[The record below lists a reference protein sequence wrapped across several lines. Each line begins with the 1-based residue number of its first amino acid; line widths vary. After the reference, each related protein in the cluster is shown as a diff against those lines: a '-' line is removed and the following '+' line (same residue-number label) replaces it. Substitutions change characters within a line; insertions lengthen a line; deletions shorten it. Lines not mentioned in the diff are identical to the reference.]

1 MNEDLLAVATAIL
14 NERGW
19 SAVSLDAIAERAGV
33 SRATV
38 WRHGL
43 TRSAVEL
50 VLRRRLVADY
60 RELLVGAPFADGSA
74 APRSGSGARR
84 LADALAALC
93 TVAERN
99 LPFLAH
105 TETAFHAPDL
115 AAAELTVDFYGP
127 WLRILDLA
135 VADGSLE
142 PPEQPTAFVAALTN
156 MVLLTYVH
164 LRTYHTE
171 YGWTPQRA
179 TAVTVD
185 LVSRGYLPR
194 PSTVDVKP
202 D

>member
-1 MNEDLLAVATAIL
+1 MNEELLAVATAIL

-43 TRSAVEL
+43 TRTAVEQ

-60 RELLVGAPFADGSA
+60 RELMFQALTAAGPGAH
-74 APRSGSGARR
+74 R
-84 LADALAALC
+84 LATALAALC
-93 TVAERN
+93 AVAERN

-127 WLRILDLA
+127 WLRILEVA
-135 VADGSLE
+135 VADGSLT

-179 TAVTVD
+179 TEVTVD

-194 PSTVDVKP
+194 ESTVDVSSP
-202 D
+202 

>member
-1 MNEDLLAVATAIL
+1 
-14 NERGW
+14 
-19 SAVSLDAIAERAGV
+19 V

-43 TRSAVEL
+43 TRTAVEL

-60 RELLVGAPFADGSA
+60 RELLVE
-74 APRSGSGARR
+74 APRGDGSGARR

-93 TVAERN
+93 AVAERN

-115 AAAELTVDFYGP
+115 EAAELTVDFYGP
-127 WLRILDLA
+127 WLRILDVA

-194 PSTVDVKP
+194 PSTR
-202 D
+202 

>member
-19 SAVSLDAIAERAGV
+19 SALSLDAIAERAGV

-43 TRSAVEL
+43 TRTAVER

-60 RELLVGAPFADGSA
+60 RELMFQALTADGS
-74 APRSGSGARR
+74 GAQR
-84 LADALAALC
+84 LAGALAALC
-93 TVAERN
+93 AVAERN

-115 AAAELTVDFYGP
+115 EAAELTVDFYGP
-127 WLRILDLA
+127 WLRVLDLA

-142 PPEQPTAFVAALTN
+142 PPEHPTAFVAALTN

-164 LRTYHTE
+164 LRTYHTQ

-179 TAVTVD
+179 TEVTVD
-185 LVSRGYLPR
+185 LVSHGYLPR
-194 PSTVDVKP
+194 LSTVDIGSGGTP
-202 D
+202 AIR

>member
-19 SAVSLDAIAERAGV
+19 SAVSLDAIAARAGV

-43 TRSAVEL
+43 TRTAVEG

-60 RELLVGAPFADGSA
+60 RELLVEALSADGS
-74 APRSGSGARR
+74 GAQR
-84 LADALAALC
+84 LAAALAALC
-93 TVAERN
+93 AVAERN

-115 AAAELTVDFYGP
+115 EAAELTVDFYGP
-127 WLRILDLA
+127 WLRILDQA

-171 YGWTPQRA
+171 YGWTPTRA

-194 PSTVDVKP
+194 PSTVDAVAQR
-202 D
+202 